1 MSQSIRDPQGLA
13 AQVQDRMQFTNEG
26 LRGKPLRVGD
36 GLRLDTLRY
45 VKIEC
50 EFMRKLQ
57 LPLCGLTLVGLTLV
71 GLTLAAPL
79 AARAQEA
86 ATAPATAPASAP
98 SAATIQE
105 LAARVKPALVRLRII
120 ESSTQ
125 EGREVRNVSFGS
137 GALISPD
144 GYIVTNHHVAGAA
157 RAIYATLSDK
167 REVEAKLIGTD
178 ALADLAVVKIEGA
191 NFPTIPWGDDA
202 TLRVGDPVLAFGS
215 PLAISQSVTSGI
227 VSNMELVIFNSSA
240 VTLDDEDTGSIV
252 RWIAHDAA
260 IYPGNSGGP
269 LINAR
274 GEMVGVNEI
283 EFGLSGAI
291 PASLARPV
299 VEQLIA
305 KGSIA
310 RAYTGL
316 ALQPRLKG
324 QGENGVLVA
333 GVLPASPAQK
343 AGITPG
349 DILLTALVAGE
360 AAPLQLDATFAE
372 QLPAINNRI
381 GNFPIG
387 GNIVMTLQRGGETKT
402 VTLAPTLRPRAYDD
416 DREIDGWDITASDIS
431 PLAAIEARLQGI
443 KGALVTGVADEGS
456 AGNARPPLEA
466 GDVIVAVNRAPVA
479 NVADLQK
486 ATEKL
491 ATDKGDVAALVE
503 VARGGERVLS
513 AIRLNRTG
521 IYDASIEVARAW
533 LPIDVQA
540 LTPELAELLKLP
552 DDAQGV
558 RVTQIIMP
566 GSGLQVGDVITAIDD
581 APVEVEAA
589 EGVDGFWAM
598 LREYNVGASA
608 KLAVMRGGKA
618 TIVNAKLNSEPRAE
632 RELPVYFDT
641 NFGLAVRDISYFD
654 RKNGAAGDDQKGV
667 SIVRITPGGWASVA
681 GLHETDILMAIN
693 GQPTTNLKEAQSA
706 LEALAK
712 TKPKTATFFIAHSVD
727 TQFHEVTTPWA
738 AR

>member
-1 MSQSIRDPQGLA
+1 MKLSHLCLCSLA
-13 AQVQDRMQFTNEG
+13 LAS
-26 LRGKPLRVGD
+26 
-36 GLRLDTLRY
+36 
-45 VKIEC
+45 
-50 EFMRKLQ
+50 
-57 LPLCGLTLVGLTLV
+57 LTLPT
-71 GLTLAAPL
+71 
-79 AARAQEA
+79 RAQEVA
-86 ATAPATAPASAP
+86 ATAATPSASVP

-105 LAARVKPALVRLRII
+105 LAARIKPALVRLRII

-167 REVEAKLIGTD
+167 REVEAKLVGTD

-191 NFPTIPWGDDA
+191 NYPTIPWGDDA

-215 PLAISQSVTSGI
+215 PLAISQSVTAGI
-227 VSNMELVIFNSSA
+227 VSNLELIIFNSSA

-299 VEQLIA
+299 VEQLID
-305 KGSIA
+305 KGTIA

-316 ALQPRLKG
+316 SLQPRLKN

-333 GVLPASPAQK
+333 GVLPDSPAQK

-349 DILLTALVAGE
+349 DILLTALAAGE
-360 AAPLQLDATFAE
+360 AAPFKLDATFAE
-372 QLPAINNRI
+372 QLPALNNRI
-381 GNFPIG
+381 GALPVG
-387 GNIVMTLQRGGETKT
+387 GNVAVTLQRGDKT
-402 VTLAPTLRPRAYDD
+402 VTVTMTPTLRPRAYDQ
-416 DREIDGWDITASDIS
+416 DREIDGWDMTASDIS
-431 PLAAIEARLQGI
+431 PLAAIEGRLKST
-443 KGALVTGVADEGS
+443 KGALVTGVADDGS
-456 AGNARPPLEA
+456 AGNASPPLQE
-466 GDVIVAVNRAPVA
+466 GDVIVSVNRAPVA
-479 NVADLQK
+479 GVADLQK
-486 ATEKL
+486 ISDKL
-491 ATDKGDVAALVE
+491 PKGEGDVAALVE

-521 IYDASIEVARAW
+521 IYDASVEVARAW
-533 LPIDVQA
+533 LPIAVQA
-540 LTPELAELLKLP
+540 LTPELVELLKLP
-552 DDAQGV
+552 PNTQGV
-558 RVTQIIMP
+558 RVTQILMT
-566 GSGLQVGDVITAIDD
+566 GSNLQVGDVITAVDD
-581 APVEVEAA
+581 APVEIEAE
-589 EGVDGFWAM
+589 EGVDGFWAL
-598 LREYNVGASA
+598 LREYNVGTLA
-608 KLAVMRGGKA
+608 KLKVFRGGKPT
-618 TIVNAKLNSEPRAE
+618 TINAKLGSEPRAE

-641 NFGLAVRDISYFD
+641 NFGLAIRDISYFD

-681 GLHETDILMAIN
+681 GLHETDLLMAIN

-712 TKPKTATFFIAHSVD
+712 SKPKTATFFIAHSVD